1 MNLVDIALVVLA
13 VVAGLAGWRQG
24 LIGGVLSFT
33 GFIVGALAGAALA
46 PMLLSSFSGWLAA
59 ALGIAIV
66 LVAAGIGNAL
76 AGLLGRAMRERVT
89 WKPAR
94 VIDSV
99 GGSMFGVLSMALIAW
114 VVASALVDAPLGP
127 VSNAVRS
134 SRVLGEIDAVLP
146 QAPRD
151 WVGGLRSALD
161 STGFPQAFA
170 GFTLDPVIPVAPPDE
185 TVVREPA
192 IRAASSSIVRVE
204 GDAPGCDTHVTG
216 SGFVYAVDRVMTN
229 AHVVAGVSDPVVIV
243 RGKGREWPARV
254 VFFDPQLDGA
264 VLDVP
269 GLSAPELHFSGDATR
284 GDPVVVAGY
293 PGGGALTETP
303 ARIRARINA
312 RGTDIYGR
320 GTVTREIFS
329 LRGVVRSGD
338 SGGPLLGMDGRVEGV
353 IFASS
358 VQDPDTG
365 YALTASTVSD
375 AALHGVQASAS
386 VGTGTCSTH

>member
-1 MNLVDIALVVLA
+1 MNLVDIGLIVLA

-99 GGSMFGVLSMALIAW
+99 GGSLFGVLSMALIAW
-114 VVASALVDAPLGP
+114 VIASALVDAPLGP

-185 TVVREPA
+185 TVVHEPA

-216 SGFVYAVDRVMTN
+216 SGFVYAADRVMTN

-254 VFFDPQLDGA
+254 VFFDPQLDVA

-284 GDPVVVAGY
+284 GDAVVVAGY